1 MESQKE
7 RILMAVLD
15 RLLSAGDEGQPERE
29 RPTTATNIPIGSYV
43 VVRCSA
49 AGVHAG
55 ELVAWSGRTAELK
68 ESRRLWRWHQA
79 RGGLLSGV
87 ANYGLNHEQ
96 SIVGSPCDIILT
108 ETCEIIA
115 CTDEAARSIASAP
128 NSHEGDEGC
137 GEGDG

>member
-15 RLLSAGDEGQPERE
+15 RLLSSDDEGQAERE
-29 RPTTATNIPIGSYV
+29 RPTIATRIPIGSYV
-43 VVRCSA
+43 VVRCRD

-87 ANYGLNHEQ
+87 ANYGLNHEK

-115 CTDEAARSIASAP
+115 CTHEAAQSIANAP
-128 NSHEGDEGC
+128 NSHEE
-137 GEGDG
+137 EQE